1 MRLLTSV
8 PLLDRIPARLL
19 GLGVRPEHISSPE
32 LPPAR

>member
-1 MRLLTSV
+1 MTAL

-19 GLGVRPEHISSPE
+19 GLGVRPEHIRSPE